1 MNPSVNISRYQRL
14 DGTVLKL
21 IACLSMFI
29 DHLGAVCFSGM
40 MGFRIIGR
48 LAFPIYC
55 FLLVEGAVHTRNMKK
70 YILRMGIFALI
81 SEVPFDLAFYH
92 RLVYMGHQNVF
103 FTLGL
108 GLLAIWFLE
117 HPIEQLDIPD
127 VLYKLLVII
136 AAGLIAEFFN
146 TDYGFTGIAVIC
158 IFYYMRGQPQLK
170 YPIAAILLAAMGG
183 VEVYAVLVVLVNLLQ
198 TNIFPKK
205 SLNLGFNPFFY
216 CFLCRYL
223 DTLHHFLFGWWSV
236 SSVNNK
242 IHQCL
247 RSCSFYSPLC
257 HKQNYDYNADQQCHS
272 ITSFHT
278 LDITYV
284 VITEA
289 ITEHMTINE

>member
-92 RLVYMGHQNVF
+92 RLVYTGHQNVF
-103 FTLGL
+103 FSLGL

-158 IFYYMRGQPQLK
+158 IFYYLRGQPQLK

-183 VEVYAVLVVLVNLLQ
+183 VEVYAVLALIPILLYNGQRGRQ
-198 TNIFPKK
+198 TKDMQYGFYIFYPTH
-205 SLNLGFNPFFY
+205 LLLLAILY
-216 CFLCRYL
+216 
-223 DTLHHFLFGWWSV
+223 HLF
-236 SSVNNK
+236 
-242 IHQCL
+242 IL
-247 RSCSFYSPLC
+247 
-257 HKQNYDYNADQQCHS
+257 
-272 ITSFHT
+272 
-278 LDITYV
+278 
-284 VITEA
+284 
-289 ITEHMTINE
+289 

>member
-92 RLVYMGHQNVF
+92 RLVYTGHQNVF

-158 IFYYMRGQPQLK
+158 IFYYLRGQPQLK
-170 YPIAAILLAAMGG
+170 YPIAVILLAAMGG
-183 VEVYAVLVVLVNLLQ
+183 VEVYAVLALIPILLYNGQRGRQ
-198 TNIFPKK
+198 TKEMQYGFYIFYPAH
-205 SLNLGFNPFFY
+205 LLLIAALY
-216 CFLCRYL
+216 
-223 DTLHHFLFGWWSV
+223 HLF
-236 SSVNNK
+236 
-242 IHQCL
+242 IL
-247 RSCSFYSPLC
+247 
-257 HKQNYDYNADQQCHS
+257 
-272 ITSFHT
+272 
-278 LDITYV
+278 
-284 VITEA
+284 
-289 ITEHMTINE
+289 

>member
-55 FLLVEGAVHTRNMKK
+55 FLLVEGAVHTHDMKK

-92 RLVYMGHQNVF
+92 RLVYTGHQNVF

-158 IFYYMRGQPQLK
+158 IFYYLRGQPQLK
-170 YPIAAILLAAMGG
+170 YPIAVILLAAMGG
-183 VEVYAVLVVLVNLLQ
+183 VEVYAVLALIPILLYNGQRGRQ
-198 TNIFPKK
+198 TKAMQYGFYIFYPAH
-205 SLNLGFNPFFY
+205 LLLIAALY
-216 CFLCRYL
+216 
-223 DTLHHFLFGWWSV
+223 HLF
-236 SSVNNK
+236 
-242 IHQCL
+242 IL
-247 RSCSFYSPLC
+247 
-257 HKQNYDYNADQQCHS
+257 
-272 ITSFHT
+272 
-278 LDITYV
+278 
-284 VITEA
+284 
-289 ITEHMTINE
+289 

>member
-21 IACLSMFI
+21 IACLSMII

-92 RLVYMGHQNVF
+92 RLVYTGHQNVF

-158 IFYYMRGQPQLK
+158 IFYYLRGQPQLK
-170 YPIAAILLAAMGG
+170 YPIAVILLAAMGG
-183 VEVYAVLVVLVNLLQ
+183 VEVYAVLALIPILLYNGQRGRQ
-198 TNIFPKK
+198 TKAMQYGFYIFYPAH
-205 SLNLGFNPFFY
+205 LLLIAALY
-216 CFLCRYL
+216 
-223 DTLHHFLFGWWSV
+223 HLF
-236 SSVNNK
+236 
-242 IHQCL
+242 IL
-247 RSCSFYSPLC
+247 
-257 HKQNYDYNADQQCHS
+257 
-272 ITSFHT
+272 
-278 LDITYV
+278 
-284 VITEA
+284 
-289 ITEHMTINE
+289 

>member
-92 RLVYMGHQNVF
+92 RLVYTGHQNVF

-146 TDYGFTGIAVIC
+146 TDYGFTGIAGIC
-158 IFYYMRGQPQLK
+158 IFYYLRGQPQLK
-170 YPIAAILLAAMGG
+170 YPIAVILLAAMGG
-183 VEVYAVLVVLVNLLQ
+183 VEVYAVLALIPILLYNGQRGRQ
-198 TNIFPKK
+198 TKAMQYGFYIFYPAH
-205 SLNLGFNPFFY
+205 LLLIAALY
-216 CFLCRYL
+216 
-223 DTLHHFLFGWWSV
+223 HLF
-236 SSVNNK
+236 
-242 IHQCL
+242 IL
-247 RSCSFYSPLC
+247 
-257 HKQNYDYNADQQCHS
+257 
-272 ITSFHT
+272 
-278 LDITYV
+278 
-284 VITEA
+284 
-289 ITEHMTINE
+289 

>member
-14 DGTVLKL
+14 DGTVLKV

-92 RLVYMGHQNVF
+92 RLVYTGHQNVF

-117 HPIEQLDIPD
+117 LPIEQLDIPD
-127 VLYKLLVII
+127 VLYHLLVII

-158 IFYYMRGQPQLK
+158 IFYYLRGQPQLK
-170 YPIAAILLAAMGG
+170 YPIAVILLAAMGG
-183 VEVYAVLVVLVNLLQ
+183 VEVYAVLALIPILLYNGQRGRQ
-198 TNIFPKK
+198 TKAMQYGFYIFYPAH
-205 SLNLGFNPFFY
+205 LLLIAALY
-216 CFLCRYL
+216 
-223 DTLHHFLFGWWSV
+223 HLF
-236 SSVNNK
+236 
-242 IHQCL
+242 IL
-247 RSCSFYSPLC
+247 
-257 HKQNYDYNADQQCHS
+257 
-272 ITSFHT
+272 
-278 LDITYV
+278 
-284 VITEA
+284 
-289 ITEHMTINE
+289 

>member
-1 MNPSVNISRYQRL
+1 MNPSVDLSRYQRM

-55 FLLVEGAVHTRNMKK
+55 FLLVEGAVHTHDMKK

-81 SEVPFDLAFYH
+81 SEIPFDLAFYH
-92 RLVYMGHQNVF
+92 RLVYTGHQNVF

-158 IFYYMRGQPQLK
+158 VFYYLRGQPQLK

-183 VEVYAVLVVLVNLLQ
+183 VEVYAVLALIPILLYNGQRGQQ
-198 TNIFPKK
+198 TKVMQYGFYIFYPAH
-205 SLNLGFNPFFY
+205 LLLLAALY
-216 CFLCRYL
+216 Q
-223 DTLHHFLFGWWSV
+223 LF
-236 SSVNNK
+236 
-242 IHQCL
+242 IL
-247 RSCSFYSPLC
+247 
-257 HKQNYDYNADQQCHS
+257 
-272 ITSFHT
+272 
-278 LDITYV
+278 
-284 VITEA
+284 
-289 ITEHMTINE
+289 

>member
-55 FLLVEGAVHTRNMKK
+55 FLLVEGAVHTHDMKK

-92 RLVYMGHQNVF
+92 RLVYTEHQNVF

-117 HPIEQLDIPD
+117 HPIEHLDIPD

-158 IFYYMRGQPQLK
+158 IFYYLRGQPQLK

-183 VEVYAVLVVLVNLLQ
+183 VEFYAVLALIPILLYNGQRGRQ
-198 TNIFPKK
+198 TKVMQYGFYIFYPAH
-205 SLNLGFNPFFY
+205 LLLIAALY
-216 CFLCRYL
+216 
-223 DTLHHFLFGWWSV
+223 HLF
-236 SSVNNK
+236 
-242 IHQCL
+242 IL
-247 RSCSFYSPLC
+247 
-257 HKQNYDYNADQQCHS
+257 
-272 ITSFHT
+272 
-278 LDITYV
+278 
-284 VITEA
+284 
-289 ITEHMTINE
+289 

>member
-21 IACLSMFI
+21 IACLSMFM

-55 FLLVEGAVHTRNMKK
+55 FLLVEGAVHTHDMKK

-92 RLVYMGHQNVF
+92 RLVYTGHQNVF

-158 IFYYMRGQPQLK
+158 IFYYLRGQPQLK
-170 YPIAAILLAAMGG
+170 YPIAVILLAAIGG
-183 VEVYAVLVVLVNLLQ
+183 VEVYAVLALIPILLYNGQRGRQ
-198 TNIFPKK
+198 TKAMQYGFYIFYPAH
-205 SLNLGFNPFFY
+205 LLLIAALY
-216 CFLCRYL
+216 
-223 DTLHHFLFGWWSV
+223 HLF
-236 SSVNNK
+236 
-242 IHQCL
+242 IL
-247 RSCSFYSPLC
+247 
-257 HKQNYDYNADQQCHS
+257 
-272 ITSFHT
+272 
-278 LDITYV
+278 
-284 VITEA
+284 
-289 ITEHMTINE
+289 

>member
-92 RLVYMGHQNVF
+92 RLVYTGHQNVF

-158 IFYYMRGQPQLK
+158 IFYYLRGQPQLK

-183 VEVYAVLVVLVNLLQ
+183 VEFYAVLALIPILLYNGQRGRQ
-198 TNIFPKK
+198 TKVMQYGFYIFYPAH
-205 SLNLGFNPFFY
+205 LLLIAALY
-216 CFLCRYL
+216 
-223 DTLHHFLFGWWSV
+223 HLF
-236 SSVNNK
+236 
-242 IHQCL
+242 IL
-247 RSCSFYSPLC
+247 
-257 HKQNYDYNADQQCHS
+257 
-272 ITSFHT
+272 
-278 LDITYV
+278 
-284 VITEA
+284 
-289 ITEHMTINE
+289 

>member
-1 MNPSVNISRYQRL
+1 MNPSVDLSRYQRM

-92 RLVYMGHQNVF
+92 RLVYTGHQNVF

-158 IFYYMRGQPQLK
+158 IFYYLRGQPQLK
-170 YPIAAILLAAMGG
+170 YPIAVILLAAMGG
-183 VEVYAVLVVLVNLLQ
+183 VEVYAVLALIPILLYNGQRGRQ
-198 TNIFPKK
+198 TKAMQYGFYIFYPAH
-205 SLNLGFNPFFY
+205 LLLIAALY
-216 CFLCRYL
+216 
-223 DTLHHFLFGWWSV
+223 HLF
-236 SSVNNK
+236 
-242 IHQCL
+242 IL
-247 RSCSFYSPLC
+247 
-257 HKQNYDYNADQQCHS
+257 
-272 ITSFHT
+272 
-278 LDITYV
+278 
-284 VITEA
+284 
-289 ITEHMTINE
+289 

>member
-21 IACLSMFI
+21 IACLSMVI

-55 FLLVEGAVHTRNMKK
+55 FLLVEGAVHTHDMKK

-92 RLVYMGHQNVF
+92 RLVYTGHQNVF

-158 IFYYMRGQPQLK
+158 IFYYLRGQPQLK

-183 VEVYAVLVVLVNLLQ
+183 VEFYAVLALIPILLYNGQRGRQ
-198 TNIFPKK
+198 TKVMQYGFYIFYPAH
-205 SLNLGFNPFFY
+205 LLLIAALY
-216 CFLCRYL
+216 
-223 DTLHHFLFGWWSV
+223 HLF
-236 SSVNNK
+236 
-242 IHQCL
+242 IL
-247 RSCSFYSPLC
+247 
-257 HKQNYDYNADQQCHS
+257 
-272 ITSFHT
+272 
-278 LDITYV
+278 
-284 VITEA
+284 
-289 ITEHMTINE
+289 

>member
-92 RLVYMGHQNVF
+92 RLVYTGHQNVF

-158 IFYYMRGQPQLK
+158 IFYYLRGQPQLK

-183 VEVYAVLVVLVNLLQ
+183 VEVYAVLALIPILLYNGQRGRQ
-198 TNIFPKK
+198 TKDMQYGFYIFYPAH
-205 SLNLGFNPFFY
+205 LLLIAALY
-216 CFLCRYL
+216 
-223 DTLHHFLFGWWSV
+223 HLF
-236 SSVNNK
+236 
-242 IHQCL
+242 IL
-247 RSCSFYSPLC
+247 
-257 HKQNYDYNADQQCHS
+257 
-272 ITSFHT
+272 
-278 LDITYV
+278 
-284 VITEA
+284 
-289 ITEHMTINE
+289 

>member
-158 IFYYMRGQPQLK
+158 IFYYLRGQPQLK
-170 YPIAAILLAAMGG
+170 YPIAAIFLAAMGG
-183 VEVYAVLVVLVNLLQ
+183 VEVYAVLALIPILLYNGQRGRQ
-198 TNIFPKK
+198 TKVMQYGFYIFYPTH
-205 SLNLGFNPFFY
+205 LLLIAALY
-216 CFLCRYL
+216 
-223 DTLHHFLFGWWSV
+223 HLF
-236 SSVNNK
+236 
-242 IHQCL
+242 IL
-247 RSCSFYSPLC
+247 
-257 HKQNYDYNADQQCHS
+257 
-272 ITSFHT
+272 
-278 LDITYV
+278 
-284 VITEA
+284 
-289 ITEHMTINE
+289 

>member
-92 RLVYMGHQNVF
+92 RLVYTGHQNVF

-158 IFYYMRGQPQLK
+158 IFYYLRGQPQLK
-170 YPIAAILLAAMGG
+170 YPIAVILLAAMGG
-183 VEVYAVLVVLVNLLQ
+183 VEVYAVLALIPILLYNGQRGRQ
-198 TNIFPKK
+198 TKAMQYGFYIFYPAH
-205 SLNLGFNPFFY
+205 LLLIAALY
-216 CFLCRYL
+216 
-223 DTLHHFLFGWWSV
+223 HLF
-236 SSVNNK
+236 
-242 IHQCL
+242 IL
-247 RSCSFYSPLC
+247 
-257 HKQNYDYNADQQCHS
+257 
-272 ITSFHT
+272 
-278 LDITYV
+278 
-284 VITEA
+284 
-289 ITEHMTINE
+289 

>member
-92 RLVYMGHQNVF
+92 RLVYTGHQNVF

-136 AAGLIAEFFN
+136 AEGLIAEFFN

-158 IFYYMRGQPQLK
+158 IFYYLRGQPQLK
-170 YPIAAILLAAMGG
+170 YPIAVILLAAMGG
-183 VEVYAVLVVLVNLLQ
+183 VEVYAVLALIPILLYNGQRGRQ
-198 TNIFPKK
+198 TKAMQYGFYIFYPAH
-205 SLNLGFNPFFY
+205 LLLIAALY
-216 CFLCRYL
+216 
-223 DTLHHFLFGWWSV
+223 HLF
-236 SSVNNK
+236 
-242 IHQCL
+242 IL
-247 RSCSFYSPLC
+247 
-257 HKQNYDYNADQQCHS
+257 
-272 ITSFHT
+272 
-278 LDITYV
+278 
-284 VITEA
+284 
-289 ITEHMTINE
+289 

>member
-92 RLVYMGHQNVF
+92 RLVYTGHQNVF

-127 VLYKLLVII
+127 LLYKLLVII

-158 IFYYMRGQPQLK
+158 IFYYLRGQPQLK
-170 YPIAAILLAAMGG
+170 YPIAEILLAAMGG
-183 VEVYAVLVVLVNLLQ
+183 VEVYAVLALIPILLYNGQRGRQ
-198 TNIFPKK
+198 TKAMQYGFYIFYPAH
-205 SLNLGFNPFFY
+205 LLLLAILY
-216 CFLCRYL
+216 
-223 DTLHHFLFGWWSV
+223 HLF
-236 SSVNNK
+236 
-242 IHQCL
+242 IL
-247 RSCSFYSPLC
+247 
-257 HKQNYDYNADQQCHS
+257 
-272 ITSFHT
+272 
-278 LDITYV
+278 
-284 VITEA
+284 
-289 ITEHMTINE
+289 

>member
-92 RLVYMGHQNVF
+92 RLVYTGHQNVF

-127 VLYKLLVII
+127 VLYKLLAII

-158 IFYYMRGQPQLK
+158 IFYYLRGQPQLK

-183 VEVYAVLVVLVNLLQ
+183 VEVSAVLALIPILLYNGQRGRQ
-198 TNIFPKK
+198 TKVMQYGFYIFYPTH
-205 SLNLGFNPFFY
+205 LLLIAALY
-216 CFLCRYL
+216 
-223 DTLHHFLFGWWSV
+223 HLF
-236 SSVNNK
+236 
-242 IHQCL
+242 IL
-247 RSCSFYSPLC
+247 
-257 HKQNYDYNADQQCHS
+257 
-272 ITSFHT
+272 
-278 LDITYV
+278 
-284 VITEA
+284 
-289 ITEHMTINE
+289 

>member
-158 IFYYMRGQPQLK
+158 IFYYLRGQPQLK

-183 VEVYAVLVVLVNLLQ
+183 VEFYAVLALIPILLYNGQRGRQ
-198 TNIFPKK
+198 TKVMQYGFYIFYPTH
-205 SLNLGFNPFFY
+205 LLLIAALY
-216 CFLCRYL
+216 
-223 DTLHHFLFGWWSV
+223 HLF
-236 SSVNNK
+236 
-242 IHQCL
+242 IL
-247 RSCSFYSPLC
+247 
-257 HKQNYDYNADQQCHS
+257 
-272 ITSFHT
+272 
-278 LDITYV
+278 
-284 VITEA
+284 
-289 ITEHMTINE
+289 

>member
-55 FLLVEGAVHTRNMKK
+55 FLLVEGAVHTHDMKK

-92 RLVYMGHQNVF
+92 RLVYTGHQNVF

-158 IFYYMRGQPQLK
+158 IFYYLRGQPQLK

-183 VEVYAVLVVLVNLLQ
+183 VEFYAVLALIPILLYNGQRGRQ
-198 TNIFPKK
+198 TKVMQYGFYIFYPAH
-205 SLNLGFNPFFY
+205 LLLIVALY
-216 CFLCRYL
+216 
-223 DTLHHFLFGWWSV
+223 HLF
-236 SSVNNK
+236 
-242 IHQCL
+242 IL
-247 RSCSFYSPLC
+247 
-257 HKQNYDYNADQQCHS
+257 
-272 ITSFHT
+272 
-278 LDITYV
+278 
-284 VITEA
+284 
-289 ITEHMTINE
+289 

>member
-92 RLVYMGHQNVF
+92 RLVYTGHQNVF

-158 IFYYMRGQPQLK
+158 IFYYLRGQPRLK
-170 YPIAAILLAAMGG
+170 YPIAVILLAAMGG
-183 VEVYAVLVVLVNLLQ
+183 VEVYAVLALIPILLYNGQRGRQTKAMQYGFYIFYPAHLLLLAVL
-198 TNIFPKK
+198 
-205 SLNLGFNPFFY
+205 Y
-216 CFLCRYL
+216 
-223 DTLHHFLFGWWSV
+223 HLF
-236 SSVNNK
+236 
-242 IHQCL
+242 IL
-247 RSCSFYSPLC
+247 
-257 HKQNYDYNADQQCHS
+257 
-272 ITSFHT
+272 
-278 LDITYV
+278 
-284 VITEA
+284 
-289 ITEHMTINE
+289 

>member
-1 MNPSVNISRYQRL
+1 MNPSVDLSRYQRM

-29 DHLGAVCFSGM
+29 DQLGAVCFSGM

-55 FLLVEGAVHTRNMKK
+55 FLLVEGAVHTHDMKK

-92 RLVYMGHQNVF
+92 RLVYTEHQNVF

-117 HPIEQLDIPD
+117 HLDIPD

-158 IFYYMRGQPQLK
+158 IFYYLRGQPQLK

-183 VEVYAVLVVLVNLLQ
+183 VEVYAVLALIPILLYNGQRGRQ
-198 TNIFPKK
+198 TKVMQYGFYIFYPTH
-205 SLNLGFNPFFY
+205 LLLIAALY
-216 CFLCRYL
+216 
-223 DTLHHFLFGWWSV
+223 HLF
-236 SSVNNK
+236 
-242 IHQCL
+242 IL
-247 RSCSFYSPLC
+247 
-257 HKQNYDYNADQQCHS
+257 
-272 ITSFHT
+272 
-278 LDITYV
+278 
-284 VITEA
+284 
-289 ITEHMTINE
+289 

>member
-55 FLLVEGAVHTRNMKK
+55 FLLVEGAVHTCNMKK

-136 AAGLIAEFFN
+136 AAGLIAEFLN
-146 TDYGFTGIAVIC
+146 TDYGFTGIEVIC
-158 IFYYMRGQPQLK
+158 IFY
-170 YPIAAILLAAMGG
+170 
-183 VEVYAVLVVLVNLLQ
+183 
-198 TNIFPKK
+198 
-205 SLNLGFNPFFY
+205 
-216 CFLCRYL
+216 
-223 DTLHHFLFGWWSV
+223 
-236 SSVNNK
+236 
-242 IHQCL
+242 
-247 RSCSFYSPLC
+247 
-257 HKQNYDYNADQQCHS
+257 
-272 ITSFHT
+272 
-278 LDITYV
+278 
-284 VITEA
+284 
-289 ITEHMTINE
+289 

>member
-92 RLVYMGHQNVF
+92 RWVYTGHQNVF

-108 GLLAIWFLE
+108 GLPAIWFLE

-158 IFYYMRGQPQLK
+158 IFYYLRGQPQLK
-170 YPIAAILLAAMGG
+170 YPIAVILLAAMGG
-183 VEVYAVLVVLVNLLQ
+183 VEVYAVLALIPILLYNGQRGRQ
-198 TNIFPKK
+198 TKAMQYGFYIFYPAH
-205 SLNLGFNPFFY
+205 LLLIAALY
-216 CFLCRYL
+216 
-223 DTLHHFLFGWWSV
+223 HLF
-236 SSVNNK
+236 
-242 IHQCL
+242 IL
-247 RSCSFYSPLC
+247 
-257 HKQNYDYNADQQCHS
+257 
-272 ITSFHT
+272 
-278 LDITYV
+278 
-284 VITEA
+284 
-289 ITEHMTINE
+289 

>member
-158 IFYYMRGQPQLK
+158 IFYYLRGQPQLK
-170 YPIAAILLAAMGG
+170 YSIAAILLAAMGG
-183 VEVYAVLVVLVNLLQ
+183 VEVYAVLALIPILLYNGQRGRQ
-198 TNIFPKK
+198 TKVMQYGFYIFYPTH
-205 SLNLGFNPFFY
+205 LLLIAALY
-216 CFLCRYL
+216 
-223 DTLHHFLFGWWSV
+223 HLF
-236 SSVNNK
+236 
-242 IHQCL
+242 IL
-247 RSCSFYSPLC
+247 
-257 HKQNYDYNADQQCHS
+257 
-272 ITSFHT
+272 
-278 LDITYV
+278 
-284 VITEA
+284 
-289 ITEHMTINE
+289 